1 MGALLLEKL
10 QSIAAKYDWID
21 GARGCGLMVGLV
33 LKDNAAPLQ
42 KLLEAKGLLTL
53 ATAVRVLRMLPPL
66 NVTAKEVEQAAAL
79 IAEACAEL
87 DKTQ

>member
-10 QSIAAKYDWID
+10 ESIAEKYDWIE

-33 LKDNAAPLQ
+33 LKDSAAPLQ
-42 KLLEAKGLLTL
+42 KLLQKKRLLTL

-66 NVTAKEVEQAAAL
+66 TVTAEEVEQAVAL
-79 IAEACAEL
+79 VAEACAEL
-87 DKTQ
+87 DAQ